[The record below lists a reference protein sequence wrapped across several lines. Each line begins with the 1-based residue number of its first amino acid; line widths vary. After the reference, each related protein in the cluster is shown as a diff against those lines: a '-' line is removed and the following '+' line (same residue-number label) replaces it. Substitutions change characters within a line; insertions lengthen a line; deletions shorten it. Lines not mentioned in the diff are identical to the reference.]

1 MNLILKISN
10 TTPCIPDVFTINGK
24 KAYVADFGIFEHA
37 KSKTRNC
44 KWHIF
49 VANRSPTKDLLYT
62 YGITH
67 NEYDSICNELTEK
80 LSVNQLCTKC
90 KKG

>member
-1 MNLILKISN
+1 MNVILEISN

-24 KAYVADFGIFEHA
+24 KAYVADFGIFKRS
-37 KSKTRNC
+37 KSKTGNC
-44 KWHIF
+44 KQHIF

-67 NEYDSICNELTEK
+67 TEYNTICNELVEK
-80 LSVNQLCTKC
+80 LSVKKLCTKC